1 MIVAFTY
8 NSHKEYPMT
17 IVVCVPKL
25 FLGVRGLKKPLFSIQ
40 YKAVFYQ
47 YLRDLG
53 SYNVASSSNQ

>member
-1 MIVAFTY
+1 
-8 NSHKEYPMT
+8 MT